1 MSYTFRVCLT
11 IITGLV
17 LAVCSLA
24 QDTSTSEPDDE
35 LARGLESLPVDF
47 ANDLRATRAN
57 VIELQTTEK
66 DPQKRSD
73 AWGNLGM
80 IYHGQ
85 QLLDT
90 ALDAYRHAL
99 AEHEDA
105 RWHYLSAVI
114 HLSRGDSETALAY
127 LQQTVLLVPDYTA
140 AWYRIGT
147 IHLMQ
152 GEFETA
158 EDAFLEAQ
166 KSEPTE
172 AAILVGLADASLEL
186 GKTEDAMDYLQR
198 AWTSSPTAG
207 QIAYKLAQIYQ
218 EQGDDEKFEEWLSLT
233 KGVRNP
239 PQLEDPLLVEVASF
253 SRNSRFYKKVAD
265 WAIQRGDIPS
275 AISAMKSAVA
285 VEPQNT
291 DLSLD
296 YALLLFM
303 AQQREE
309 AVKEVKGVLERD
321 LESSRGWYRLAWM
334 LRQSEDPEQYLEGL
348 VAVRRSLEITDDDRA
363 RRLGAAM
370 LIGAGRFEEAEED
383 YGLLLQKEPEN
394 AYYQYWLGM
403 VQLAQNKCAGVNSIK
418 RALVLKRDFGEAHVV
433 LARAE
438 ALCGDTDKA
447 IARIEALIGVKDD
460 IDTRLAQAYIHLHAG
475 KMESVKE
482 IAEAALPHPDAQLLL
497 NALDGNEKPTRLFE
511 FGSPWWIPQEL
522 R

>member
-1 MSYTFRVCLT
+1 MDSFRNYLALIVVVVFSFSTFSQDDPSVELNSELT
-11 IITGLV
+11 
-17 LAVCSLA
+17 
-24 QDTSTSEPDDE
+24 
-35 LARGLESLPVDF
+35 RGLDSLPEDF
-47 ANDLRATRAN
+47 ANDLRTARAD
-57 VIELQTTEK
+57 VIEQQATEE

-90 ALDAYRHAL
+90 ALDAYRRAL

-127 LQQTVLLVPDYTA
+127 LQQTVLLIPNYTA
-140 AWYRIGT
+140 AWYRIGSA
-147 IHLMQ
+147 HLLR
-152 GEFETA
+152 GEFEA
-158 EDAFLEAQ
+158 AQEAFLEAQ
-166 KSEPTE
+166 KNSPSA
-172 AAILVGLADASLEL
+172 AAILVGLADTSLEL
-186 GKTEDAMDYLQR
+186 GNTEDALDYLQR

-218 EQGDDEKFEEWLSLT
+218 EQGDNEKFEEWMSLT
-233 KGVRNP
+233 RGVRNP
-239 PQLEDPLLVEVASF
+239 PQIEDPLLVEVASL
-253 SRNSRFYKKVAD
+253 SRNSRFYKKAAD
-265 WAIQRGDIPS
+265 WAIQQGDIPS
-275 AISAMKSAVA
+275 AILAMQSAVQ
-285 VEPQNT
+285 VEPENT

-303 AQQREE
+303 AQQPEE
-309 AVKEVKGVLERD
+309 AIKEVKGVLERD

-348 VAVRRSLEITDDDRA
+348 VAIRKSLELADDDGA
-363 RRLGAAM
+363 RRLSAAM
-370 LIGAGRFEEAEED
+370 LIGAGRFQEAEDD
-383 YGLLLQKEPEN
+383 YGLLVQKDPEN
-394 AYYQYWLGM
+394 AYYHYWLGM
-403 VQLAQNKCAGVNSIK
+403 VQLARNNCAGVNSIK
-418 RALVLKRDFGEAHVV
+418 RALVLKREFGEAHVV

-438 ALCGDTDKA
+438 ALCGDTEKA
-447 IARIEALIGVKDD
+447 MARIEALIGVKDD

-475 KMESVKE
+475 KMDTVKE
-482 IAEAALPHPDAQLLL
+482 IAEAALPHPDAQLLM

>member
-1 MSYTFRVCLT
+1 MRNLLASIFIVACSFSTF
-11 IITGLV
+11 G
-17 LAVCSLA
+17 
-24 QDTSTSEPDDE
+24 QDASSTEVDDE
-35 LARGLESLPVDF
+35 LSRGLDSLPEDF
-47 ANDLRATRAN
+47 ANDLRAARAD
-57 VIELQTTEK
+57 VLEQQATEE

-80 IYHGQ
+80 IYHAQ
-85 QLLDT
+85 QFLDT
-90 ALDAYRHAL
+90 ALDAYRRAL
-99 AEHEDA
+99 AQHEDA

-114 HLSRGDSETALAY
+114 HLTRGDSETALAY
-127 LQQTVLLVPDYTA
+127 LQQTVLLIPDYTA

-147 IHLMQ
+147 THLMR
-152 GEFETA
+152 GEFEEA
-158 EDAFLEAQ
+158 DEAFLEAL
-166 KSEPTE
+166 KSQPTA
-172 AAILVGLADASLEL
+172 AAILVGLADARLEL
-186 GKTEDAMDYLQR
+186 GKTEDALDYLQR

-207 QIAYKLAQIYQ
+207 QIAFKLAQIYQ
-218 EQGDDEKFEEWLSLT
+218 EQGDDEKFEEWIGLT

-239 PQLEDPLLVEVASF
+239 PQIEDPLLVEVASL
-253 SRNSRFYKKVAD
+253 SRNSRFYKKAAD

-285 VEPQNT
+285 VEPDNT

-303 AQQREE
+303 AQQPED
-309 AVKEVKGVLERD
+309 AIKEVKGVLERD

-348 VAVRRSLEITDDDRA
+348 VAVRKSLEIADDDGT
-363 RRLGAAM
+363 RRLSAAM
-370 LIGAGRFEEAEED
+370 LIGAGRFAEAEED
-383 YGLLLQKEPEN
+383 YGLLLAKEPEN
-394 AYYQYWLGM
+394 AYYHYWLGM
-403 VQLAQNKCAGVNSIK
+403 VRLAQNDCGGVNSIK
-418 RALVLKRDFGEAHVV
+418 RALSLKKDFGEAHVV

-438 ALCGDTDKA
+438 ALCGDTEKA
-447 IARIEALIGVKDD
+447 LARIEALIGVKDD

-475 KMESVKE
+475 RIESVKE
-482 IAEAALPHPDAQLLL
+482 IAEAALPHPDAQLLM